1 VIASSDPYR
10 NVDGSLMAKDK
21 YHIAALE
28 RGLSVLEAFSGES
41 STLSMTE
48 IAEQAG
54 LNKSTAFRVTYTLEE
69 LGYLKRDPETKRY
82 RPGLKVLRLGFSAL
96 NSLEMGQ
103 VAQPFLKALSDQC
116 GETTN
121 MTVRD
126 ERDIVYVARNKT
138 QQILS
143 VDLHLGSRLPVY
155 CTSMGKA
162 QLIDL
167 TPEELAD
174 LLGAE
179 PYPRQ
184 GPNTITALD
193 ELMAELERVRR
204 QGYALND
211 EELVAGLRAVAAPVR
226 GHTNGIVGAI
236 NISVPSVRVS
246 VGELE
251 GRLAPMVVGTAQQ
264 VSLTLGARVT
274 HPRQEQGF

>member
-1 VIASSDPYR
+1 
-10 NVDGSLMAKDK
+10 MADDR

-28 RGLSVLEAFSGES
+28 RGLSVLEAFSRES
-41 STLSMTE
+41 PTLSMTE
-48 IAEQAG
+48 IAKHVG
-54 LNKSTAFRVTYTLEE
+54 LNKSTVFRVTHTLEE

-82 RPGLKVLRLGFSAL
+82 RPGLKVLRLGFNAV

-103 VAQPFLKALSDQC
+103 IAQPYLKALSGEC

-155 CTSMGKA
+155 CTSMGKV

-167 TPEELAD
+167 ARHELRE
-174 LLGAE
+174 LLGDG
-179 PYPRQ
+179 PYRKR
-184 GPNTITALD
+184 GPNTITTLD
-193 ELMAELERVRR
+193 DLMAELDRVRE
-204 QGYALND
+204 QGYAVND

-226 GHTNGIVGAI
+226 RHTNTIAGAI
-236 NISVPSVRVS
+236 NISVPSARVS
-246 VGELE
+246 LEELE
-251 GRLAPMVVGTAQQ
+251 ERLAPMVVETARQI
-264 VSLTLGARVT
+264 SLTLGAHAAR
-274 HPRQEQGF
+274 

>member
-1 VIASSDPYR
+1 
-10 NVDGSLMAKDK
+10 MAKDR
-21 YHIAALE
+21 YRIAALE
-28 RGLSVLEAFSGES
+28 RGLSVLEAFSRES
-41 STLSMTE
+41 PTLSMTE
-48 IAEQAG
+48 IARHMG
-54 LNKSTAFRVTYTLEE
+54 LNKSTAFRITYTLEE

-82 RPGLKVLRLGFSAL
+82 RPGLKVLRLGFSAV

-103 VAQPFLKALSDQC
+103 IAQPYLKALSAQC

-167 TPEELAD
+167 ARHEIRG
-174 LLGAE
+174 LLGDE
-179 PYPRQ
+179 PYRKR
-184 GPNTITALD
+184 GPNTITTLD
-193 ELMAELERVRR
+193 DLVAELDRVRER
-204 QGYALND
+204 GYAVND

-226 GHTNGIVGAI
+226 GRTDRIAGAI

-246 VGELE
+246 MQELE
-251 GRLAPMVVGTAQQ
+251 ERLAPMVVDTAHQI
-264 VSLTLGARVT
+264 SLTLGARAA
-274 HPRQEQGF
+274 R